1 MTEARKAA
9 RYNAIV
15 EFCLMHCFAVG
26 AKIRWLREAYAVTCR
41 GAIIAGG
48 TAEALTNR
56 IDAMRVT
63 LLGRGDALRLA
74 LCAIVVVSGLS
85 HVAAASEVS
94 APIEQLDAGLIEI
107 MKAGKAT
114 PFQSRCD
121 LLGPLVVRALDL
133 EFILE
138 GAVGAAWATLLQ
150 DQQTAL
156 RVAFQRFSIAKYVA
170 NFEDYAGERF
180 ELLPPAAGG
189 GPVVRVKIVP
199 GSPGGQA
206 HVLGYV
212 MRQTADG
219 WKAVDVTADGISVV
233 AVQQAEFRAVMA
245 MGGIA
250 HLLARLQQ
258 KASELAG
265 EAPR

>member
-1 MTEARKAA
+1 LSLA
-9 RYNAIV
+9 
-15 EFCLMHCFAVG
+15 LFAV
-26 AKIRWLREAYAVTCR
+26 AVTLPR
-41 GAIIAGG
+41 V
-48 TAEALTNR
+48 
-56 IDAMRVT
+56 AM
-63 LLGRGDALRLA
+63 
-74 LCAIVVVSGLS
+74 
-85 HVAAASEVS
+85 ASEVS

-121 LLGPLVVRALDL
+121 LLAPLVVRALDL

-138 GAVGAAWATLLQ
+138 GAVGAAWTALPL
-150 DQQTAL
+150 DQQAAL

-170 NFEDYAGERF
+170 NFEDYTGERF
-180 ELLPPAAGG
+180 ELLPPAAETDR
-189 GPVVRVKIVP
+189 VVRVKIVP

-212 MRQTADG
+212 MRQTAEG

-233 AVQQAEFRAVMA
+233 AVQQAEFRAVIA

>member
-1 MTEARKAA
+1 MRRIWVGRWGVLSLA
-9 RYNAIV
+9 
-15 EFCLMHCFAVG
+15 LFAV
-26 AKIRWLREAYAVTCR
+26 AVTLPR
-41 GAIIAGG
+41 V
-48 TAEALTNR
+48 
-56 IDAMRVT
+56 AM
-63 LLGRGDALRLA
+63 
-74 LCAIVVVSGLS
+74 
-85 HVAAASEVS
+85 ASEVS

-121 LLGPLVVRALDL
+121 LLAPLVVRALDL

-138 GAVGAAWATLLQ
+138 GAVGAAWTALPL
-150 DQQTAL
+150 DQQAAL

-170 NFEDYAGERF
+170 NFEDYTGERF
-180 ELLPPAAGG
+180 ELLPPAAETDR
-189 GPVVRVKIVP
+189 VVRVKIVP

-212 MRQTADG
+212 MRQTAEG

-233 AVQQAEFRAVMA
+233 AVQQAEFRAVIA

>member
-1 MTEARKAA
+1 MRRIWVGRWGVLSLA
-9 RYNAIV
+9 
-15 EFCLMHCFAVG
+15 LFAV
-26 AKIRWLREAYAVTCR
+26 AVTLPR
-41 GAIIAGG
+41 V
-48 TAEALTNR
+48 
-56 IDAMRVT
+56 AM
-63 LLGRGDALRLA
+63 
-74 LCAIVVVSGLS
+74 
-85 HVAAASEVS
+85 ASEVS

-121 LLGPLVVRALDL
+121 LLAPLVVRALDL

-138 GAVGAAWATLLQ
+138 GAVGAAWTALPL
-150 DQQTAL
+150 DQQAAL

-170 NFEDYAGERF
+170 NFEDYTGERF
-180 ELLPPAAGG
+180 ELLPPAAETDR
-189 GPVVRVKIVP
+189 VVRVKIVP
-199 GSPGGQA
+199 GSPGGQT

-212 MRQTADG
+212 MRQTAEG

-233 AVQQAEFRAVMA
+233 AVQQAEFRAVIA

>member
-1 MTEARKAA
+1 
-9 RYNAIV
+9 
-15 EFCLMHCFAVG
+15 
-26 AKIRWLREAYAVTCR
+26 
-41 GAIIAGG
+41 
-48 TAEALTNR
+48 
-56 IDAMRVT
+56 MRVRF
-63 LLGRGDALRLA
+63 LDRRDASRLA
-74 LCAIVVVSGLS
+74 LGVIAVMIGLTP
-85 HVAAASEVS
+85 VAAASELS
-94 APIEQLDAGLIEI
+94 APIEQLDAGLLEV

-121 LLGPLVVRALDL
+121 ALGPLVVRALDL

-138 GAVGAAWATLLQ
+138 GAVGAAWAALPA
-150 DQQTAL
+150 DQQAAL
-156 RVAFQRFSIAKYVA
+156 RVAFQRYTIAKYVA
-170 NFEDYAGERF
+170 NFEDFSGERF

-189 GPVVRVKIVP
+189 DPVVRVRIVP
-199 GSPGGQA
+199 GSPDGRA

>member
-1 MTEARKAA
+1 MRRIWVGRWGVLSLA
-9 RYNAIV
+9 
-15 EFCLMHCFAVG
+15 LFAV
-26 AKIRWLREAYAVTCR
+26 AVTLPR
-41 GAIIAGG
+41 V
-48 TAEALTNR
+48 
-56 IDAMRVT
+56 AM
-63 LLGRGDALRLA
+63 
-74 LCAIVVVSGLS
+74 
-85 HVAAASEVS
+85 ASEVS

-121 LLGPLVVRALDL
+121 LLAPLVVRALDL

-138 GAVGAAWATLLQ
+138 GAVGAAWTALPL
-150 DQQTAL
+150 DQQAAL

-170 NFEDYAGERF
+170 NFEDYTGERF
-180 ELLPPAAGG
+180 ELLLPAAETDR
-189 GPVVRVKIVP
+189 VVRVKIVP

-212 MRQTADG
+212 MRQTAEG
-219 WKAVDVTADGISVV
+219 WKAVDVTADEISVV
-233 AVQQAEFRAVMA
+233 AVQQAEFRAVIA